1 MTCIRSLKKRL
12 PVSEPN
18 WGNEEK
24 ERMKTAASTKRKKA
38 ILPGL
43 FRLLF
48 LLAYFLLLFGV
59 TFLGREPEPERM
71 AWLSLFGSFRRAWDE
86 RHAFIFWGIV
96 ANFVLMV
103 PLGLLLGWGRRGLSF
118 WKVVL
123 CACAL
128 SLGIE
133 CTQYVT
139 RLGYFD
145 VDDLWTNVWGA
156 AAGGGFCQCMREL
169 LSGIR
174 QDRNPRWG
182 KLLACLLPFA
192 AFLLFFCYFLIRMR
206 QPG

>member
-1 MTCIRSLKKRL
+1 MTCIRLLKNRL

-71 AWLSLFGSFRRAWDE
+71 AWLSL
-86 RHAFIFWGIV
+86 
-96 ANFVLMV
+96 
-103 PLGLLLGWGRRGLSF
+103 
-118 WKVVL
+118 
-123 CACAL
+123 
-128 SLGIE
+128 GIE
-133 CTQYVT
+133 CAQYVT

-156 AAGGGFCQCMREL
+156 AAGGGFCQSMREL